1 MKEIIKLRTCGWIG
15 LGSICFLFAIGLC
28 DAVASPYQPGDAALL
43 ARRIL
48 GYANQAM
55 TIAFLAFMALSSVK
69 CGKALFA
76 CVAIFALCL
85 IPAFHSTPRVSA
97 AAMVIKTAA
106 PVVVFSFLVFKNTGR
121 LRRMLIAI
129 LVAEATALVYAL
141 AHSVPFLVSPDP
153 RPVSPVMHW
162 IGVFVTTARGV
173 LLTAVYMALVFDG
186 SKPDA
191 KTDSADE
198 SAKPQSSI
206 PLFWRIFVVSI
217 PLIVII
223 GCASLNAEYL
233 LLFAIMPSG
242 LLALANPGLVDGF
255 GFVVSLVAGWVAYIA
270 IDVVIIRSK
279 NWRRLMLA
287 VAALIV
293 MILANAAGC
302 ARMFSHNFHS

>member
-1 MKEIIKLRTCGWIG
+1 
-15 LGSICFLFAIGLC
+15 
-28 DAVASPYQPGDAALL
+28 
-43 ARRIL
+43 
-48 GYANQAM
+48 
-55 TIAFLAFMALSSVK
+55 
-69 CGKALFA
+69 
-76 CVAIFALCL
+76 
-85 IPAFHSTPRVSA
+85 
-97 AAMVIKTAA
+97 
-106 PVVVFSFLVFKNTGR
+106 
-121 LRRMLIAI
+121 
-129 LVAEATALVYAL
+129 
-141 AHSVPFLVSPDP
+141 
-153 RPVSPVMHW
+153 
-162 IGVFVTTARGV
+162 
-173 LLTAVYMALVFDG
+173 MALVFDG